1 MNWPEAIT
9 LIVLGAGFF
18 TYLSIL
24 VWVSSKYNGGS
35 SDRQAPRNDPTYL
48 WKTTYHPDRVAKG
61 SDNGEEV
68 KKNPAG
74 QA

>member
-24 VWVSSKYNGGS
+24 VWTSSKYGGGGGS
-35 SDRQAPRNDPTYL
+35 SDRPTPRSRPDYL
-48 WKTTYHPDRVAKG
+48 WTTTYTPAKG
-61 SDNGEEV
+61 GGSGE
-68 KKNPAG
+68 KAKNNPAG
-74 QA
+74 EA